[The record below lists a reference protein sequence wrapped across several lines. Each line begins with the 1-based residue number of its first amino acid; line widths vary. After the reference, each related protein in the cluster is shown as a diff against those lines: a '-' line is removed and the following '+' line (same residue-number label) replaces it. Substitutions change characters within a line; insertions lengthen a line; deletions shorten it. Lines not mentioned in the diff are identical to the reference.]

1 LTSGNQGDPRN
12 QFPSP
17 DAEILHLEAAEANL
31 FLETGEFLGGHT
43 MPWGSNYT
51 FLVWLS
57 ADSPDKCIQAIYKPR
72 DGEKPLHDFPHGT
85 LYKREFATY
94 LLSKELGWPN
104 VPLTT
109 IREGPYGVGS
119 MQLYVDCDP
128 RITYFEIR
136 DTMPDELEKLAVFDL
151 LTNNADRKAGHCL
164 LDNHE
169 TIWSIDHGLT
179 FHSVFKLR
187 TVMLEYCGKRIS
199 ESLIDDLKLLAG
211 RMESSSEI
219 KSRLETQTSAEE
231 IESLKT
237 RLDVMITD
245 PVIPILDPYRDVPW
259 PFV

>member
-1 LTSGNQGDPRN
+1 MTSGKQEDPRN
-12 QFPSP
+12 QFPSH
-17 DAEILHLEAAEANL
+17 DAEILHLEAAEANS
-31 FLETGEFLGGHT
+31 FLETGEVLGGHA
-43 MPWGSNYT
+43 MPGGDSYA

-72 DGEKPLHDFPHGT
+72 DGEKPLNDFPHGT

-128 RITYFEIR
+128 RITYFELR
-136 DTMPDELEKLAVFDL
+136 ETMSEELEKLAVFDL

-164 LDNHE
+164 IDNHE

-179 FHSVFKLR
+179 FHSIFKLR
-187 TVMLEYCGKRIS
+187 TVMLEYCGKGIS
-199 ESLIDDLKLLAG
+199 SSLISDLKVLAD

-219 KSRLETQTSAEE
+219 RSDLESQTSIKE
-231 IESLKT
+231 IDSLKT
-237 RLDVMITD
+237 RLDVMISD
-245 PVIPILDPYRDVPW
+245 PVIPMLDPYRDVPW
-259 PFV
+259 PFI

>member
-1 LTSGNQGDPRN
+1 MTSGKQEDPRN

-17 DAEILHLEAAEANL
+17 DAEILHLEAAEANS

-72 DGEKPLHDFPHGT
+72 DGEKPLNDFPHGT

-128 RITYFEIR
+128 RITYFELR
-136 DTMPDELEKLAVFDL
+136 ETMSEELEKLAVFDL

-164 LDNHE
+164 IDNHE

-179 FHSVFKLR
+179 FHSIFKLR
-187 TVMLEYCGKRIS
+187 TVMLEYCGKGIS
-199 ESLIDDLKLLAG
+199 SSLISDLKVLAD

-219 KSRLETQTSAEE
+219 RSDLESQTSIKE
-231 IESLKT
+231 IDSLKT
-237 RLDVMITD
+237 RLDIMISD
-245 PVIPILDPYRDVPW
+245 PVIPMLDPYRDVPW
-259 PFV
+259 PFI

>member
-1 LTSGNQGDPRN
+1 MTSAKQEDPRN

-17 DAEILHLEAAEANL
+17 DAEILHLEAAEANS

-57 ADSPDKCIQAIYKPR
+57 ADRQDKCIKAIYKPR
-72 DGEKPLHDFPHGT
+72 DGEKPLNDFPHGT

-128 RITYFEIR
+128 RITYFELR
-136 DTMPDELEKLAVFDL
+136 ETMSEELEKLAVFDL

-164 LDNHE
+164 IDNHE

-179 FHSVFKLR
+179 FHSIFKLR
-187 TVMLEYCGKRIS
+187 TVMLEYCGKGIS
-199 ESLIDDLKLLAG
+199 SSLISDLKVLAD

-219 KSRLETQTSAEE
+219 RSDLESQTSIKEVD
-231 IESLKT
+231 SLKT
-237 RLDVMITD
+237 RLDVMISD
-245 PVIPILDPYRDVPW
+245 PVIPMLDPYRDVPW
-259 PFV
+259 PFI

>member
-1 LTSGNQGDPRN
+1 MTSGKQEDPRN

-17 DAEILHLEAAEANL
+17 DAEILHLEAAEANS

-72 DGEKPLHDFPHGT
+72 DGEKPLNDFPHGT

-128 RITYFEIR
+128 RITYFELR
-136 DTMPDELEKLAVFDL
+136 ETMSEELEKL
-151 LTNNADRKAGHCL
+151 
-164 LDNHE
+164 
-169 TIWSIDHGLT
+169 T
-179 FHSVFKLR
+179 FHSIFKLR
-187 TVMLEYCGKRIS
+187 TVMLEYCGKGIS
-199 ESLIDDLKLLAG
+199 SSLISDLKVLAD

-219 KSRLETQTSAEE
+219 RSDLESQTSIKEVD
-231 IESLKT
+231 SLKT
-237 RLDVMITD
+237 RLDVMISD
-245 PVIPILDPYRDVPW
+245 PVIPMLDPYRDVPW
-259 PFV
+259 PFI